1 MRRAMSKKK
10 HDVMEKERQHFVHGN
25 TEPGHECAGC
35 VANGISEAVAN
46 AIFDDMSSFASYAFN
61 KAHAAAYAVVA
72 YQTAYLKRHYP
83 REFMAA
89 LLTSVLDN
97 TGKVIEYTAECQRM
111 GIRVLPPDI
120 NASDAGFTVEGKD
133 IRFGLLALKNVG
145 RNLIAT
151 VVRERSGTP
160 YRSLYD
166 FCKRLHGTEINRRA
180 VESMIKSGAFDNL
193 ETKRRSMMDGVEGI
207 LKSVES
213 EARRN
218 LDGQIDLFGALDGEQ
233 ESGRNVYKLPDSG
246 EEYPYDILLQMEK
259 EVSGLYLSGHPL
271 DHYRP
276 VIEKVS
282 TCRIS
287 ELVGENAHA
296 YDEQNVTL
304 VCTVV
309 RTKTIN
315 TKAGGMMAFITVE
328 DLSGSMEVLAFPK
341 VLLAASEAVHDNAV
355 VVIKGRVSYKEDEP
369 SKLIADSIVD
379 VERYEPDKIKTDIK
393 STKNGL
399 WLKLSS
405 MRSESFEETKNLLQI
420 FEGNFPVYMYF
431 EDTKQRMLAPKSLWC
446 TQSDLLVSELER
458 VLGAGNVKVK

>member
-1 MRRAMSKKK
+1 M
-10 HDVMEKERQHFVHGN
+10 
-25 TEPGHECAGC
+25 
-35 VANGISEAVAN
+35 
-46 AIFDDMSSFASYAFN
+46 
-61 KAHAAAYAVVA
+61 
-72 YQTAYLKRHYP
+72 
-83 REFMAA
+83 
-89 LLTSVLDN
+89 
-97 TGKVIEYTAECQRM
+97 
-111 GIRVLPPDI
+111 PD
-120 NASDAGFTVEGKD
+120 G
-133 IRFGLLALKNVG
+133 
-145 RNLIAT
+145 
-151 VVRERSGTP
+151 
-160 YRSLYD
+160 
-166 FCKRLHGTEINRRA
+166 
-180 VESMIKSGAFDNL
+180 
-193 ETKRRSMMDGVEGI
+193 
-207 LKSVES
+207 
-213 EARRN
+213 
-218 LDGQIDLFGALDGEQ
+218 
-233 ESGRNVYKLPDSG
+233 G